1 MMRYFSYNE
10 PGIYP
15 KPYGFDIKT
24 VSEEEIRKE
33 FYPFW
38 YDLMCKKFSK
48 DHVDKTYNFEDCL
61 EDWKVVNYAWEVET

>member
-1 MMRYFSYNE
+1 MRYFSYNE
-10 PGIYP
+10 PGEYP
-15 KPYGFDIKT
+15 KPYGFYIKT

-38 YDLMCKKFSK
+38 YDRMCKKFGK

-61 EDWKVVNYAWEVET
+61 EDWKVVNYAWEVDE